1 MDCERWVGVEAQV
14 LHKAPVGGIRQG
26 GGRGVM
32 GGCRGVTGGDR
43 GTLRDGK
50 RRQWVGLGTVG
61 AEGFRGGKRH
71 QQAER
76 GGA

>member
-1 MDCERWVGVEAQV
+1 
-14 LHKAPVGGIRQG
+14 
-26 GGRGVM
+26 M

-71 QQAER
+71 QRAER